1 MFESDQ
7 IYMNIFIARD
17 SRILT
22 TSTTTYCSTLRYL
35 TSGRIRN
42 FLPTRYG

>member
-22 TSTTTYCSTLRYL
+22 TLHL

-42 FLPTRYG
+42 FSPTRYG